1 MKNPIQFKSFGLWP
15 ARADRGRQ
23 APVAC
28 CFTLAFV
35 LLASTAR
42 AVSPAPDGGYPNGN
56 TAEGNWALFSLTNG
70 AWNTALGQQT
80 LYHDTSGFSNTALG
94 FGALFGNATAVQNTA
109 TGVYALFSNTT
120 GSNNTATGYQTLANN
135 TAGFRNAAV
144 GAYALFSHASG
155 NYNNAVGAFA
165 LYADTIGIAN
175 NAFGESA
182 LPKNTSGRD
191 NTAIGDDALWG
202 NTTGSFN
209 IALGSGAGRFL
220 TTGSHNIDIGN
231 LGVAGESNT
240 IRIGN
245 QGTQT
250 GAFIA
255 GIWGTAVKGSAVVV
269 NSSGQLGVAASSAR
283 YKDEIKPMD
292 KASEAILALKPVTFR
307 YKKEIDPDSTAQF
320 GLVAEDVAKV
330 SPDLVVYNGKG
341 EIYTVRYDAVN
352 AMLLN
357 EFLKEHKKVQD
368 LEAIVASLVA
378 TVKEQATEIQKVSA
392 QVEMNKFATGR
403 IRRGGPTTKVVV
415 NRP

>member
-1 MKNPIQFKSFGLWP
+1 MKNPIQFKSFGLWA
-15 ARADRGRQ
+15 ARADRGRE

-56 TAEGNWALFSLTNG
+56 TAEGNGALFSLTNG

-94 FGALFGNATAVQNTA
+94 FGALFRNATAAQNTA

-182 LPKNTSGRD
+182 LPKNTSGID

-220 TTGSHNIDIGN
+220 TAGSHNIDIGN
-231 LGVAGESNT
+231 SGVAGESNT
-240 IRIGN
+240 IRIGT

-250 GAFIA
+250 RTFVA
-255 GIWGTAVKGSAVVV
+255 GIRGTAVGGSTVVV
-269 NSSGQLGVAASSAR
+269 NSSGQLGVAGSSAR
-283 YKDEIKPMD
+283 FKDEIKPMD
-292 KASEAILALKPVTFR
+292 KASEAILELKPVTFH
-307 YKKEIDPDSTAQF
+307 YKKELDPEGIPQF
-320 GLVAEDVAKV
+320 GLIAEQVEKV
-330 SPDLVVYNGKG
+330 NPDLVARDDEGKV
-341 EIYTVRYDAVN
+341 YTVRYEAVN

-357 EFLKEHKKVQD
+357 EFLKEHRTVEELK
-368 LEAIVASLVA
+368 A
-378 TVKEQATEIQKVSA
+378 TVAKQEKAIKALTAGLQKVSEQIELSRSTPQLVDNA
-392 QVEMNKFATGR
+392 Q
-403 IRRGGPTTKVVV
+403 
-415 NRP
+415 